1 MISGSEGNT
10 RAKEREKEKTFFCV
24 NFLLARNG
32 SALSHICYKLQVY
45 YYDARYLKFDD
56 NGFSNEFVTNYK
68 AFFVTDA

>member
-1 MISGSEGNT
+1 ME
-10 RAKEREKEKTFFCV
+10 AKEIHARKREKKRKPFFV